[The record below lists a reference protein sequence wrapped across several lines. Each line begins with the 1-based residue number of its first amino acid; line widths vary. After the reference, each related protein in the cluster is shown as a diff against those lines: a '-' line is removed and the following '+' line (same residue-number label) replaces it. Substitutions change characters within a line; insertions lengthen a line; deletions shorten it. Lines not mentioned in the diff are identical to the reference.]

1 MTKPPCWPEG
11 QPCPNWCADERYQ
24 RTVHNHLT
32 LSGPWA
38 GWRLAGRD
46 LVSPDGTRMSP
57 ERVRG
62 LAWRQESEARRDA
75 ARTRNAA
82 RKSGQH
88 EMVRVVVVRLS
99 EWRADRLGQLSA

>member
-1 MTKPPCWPEG
+1 
-11 QPCPNWCADERYQ
+11 
-24 RTVHNHLT
+24 VHNITPLA
-32 LSGPWA
+32 GPWA

-62 LAWRQESEARRDA
+62 LAWRQESEDRLARSRA
-75 ARTRNAA
+75 RNAA

-88 EMVRVVVVRLS
+88 GMVRVLVVRIAD
-99 EWRADRLGQLSA
+99 WRADKLGQLSA